1 MSNGGSKRSSKAR
14 STRERKTGPTKY
26 CGIRTPFIKKPE
38 KAKRSGG
45 DFFCPI
51 CDSSFT
57 RSEGVNYHF
66 PGCVEKYGNPQ
77 GYSWSDHP
85 SCSSKKVAKEGPAS
99 KKRRTENP
107 SIPNSSKEV
116 AQAQALSLSN
126 TLTIE
131 PRLTRSRQAQ
141 LTTETQAVS
150 QQSVMLTRPRAS
162 QPKSRAQPKTKVVMV
177 KSVKTSQKTP
187 KPSTARPKPA
197 KTGRRRRQ
205 FCVDESLPPLST
217 LDAIFH
223 DLVSRAWKLI
233 PLEPAIHYLS
243 TKQIHIA
250 TMCSGTESPLLAM
263 NQIQDGK
270 QRARTLI

>member
-99 KKRRTENP
+99 KKRRTENS
-107 SIPNSSKEV
+107 SISNSSKEV
-116 AQAQALSLSN
+116 AQVQAPSLPKILF
-126 TLTIE
+126 TE
-131 PRLTRSRQAQ
+131 PRITRSRQA
-141 LTTETQAVS
+141 TS
-150 QQSVMLTRPRAS
+150 QQGALLPRAS
-162 QPKSRAQPKTKVVMV
+162 QTESKAQPKMKVVAV
-177 KSVKTSQKTP
+177 KSTKTSRKFTQAPAAGP
-187 KPSTARPKPA
+187 KLV

-223 DLVSRAWKLI
+223 DLVSRAWEVI